1 MLYQKLITRTKII
14 SNMTRFQYNKI
25 TCSNYK
31 SCANVTIEIDCRS
44 FPNLEIN
51 DVLRKVTERAFVVVY
66 WARRN

>member
-1 MLYQKLITRTKII
+1 MIYQKLITRTKII

-44 FPNLEIN
+44 FPNLKIN
-51 DVLRKVTERAFVVVY
+51 DVLTKAAERAFVVI
-66 WARRN
+66 

>member
-1 MLYQKLITRTKII
+1 
-14 SNMTRFQYNKI
+14 MTRFQYNEI
-25 TCSNYK
+25 PCSNYK

-44 FPNLEIN
+44 FPTLEIN